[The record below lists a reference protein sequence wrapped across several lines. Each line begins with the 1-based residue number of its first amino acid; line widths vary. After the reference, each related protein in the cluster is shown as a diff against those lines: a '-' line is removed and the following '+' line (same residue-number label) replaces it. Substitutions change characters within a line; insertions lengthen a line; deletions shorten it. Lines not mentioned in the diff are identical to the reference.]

1 MGGDELLNRGER
13 FCLWLRHASPKELR
27 SSKLIS
33 AHIKATEIFRKASTR
48 PQTLKL
54 AEPPWLFGE
63 IRQPDKVMLAIPKV
77 SSERRRYIPMVFV
90 EPEIIVNGST
100 LIIPNATLY
109 EFGILMSNVHNAW
122 MRVVAGRMKSDYQY
136 SGNIVYNNFPWCDP
150 TVEQKAKIE
159 QSAQSILNARKKFSD
174 SSLADLYDE
183 SFMPAELRVKPTEKM
198 IQPSCRHTTLL
209 SR

>member
-1 MGGDELLNRGER
+1 
-13 FCLWLRHASPKELR
+13 
-27 SSKLIS
+27 
-33 AHIKATEIFRKASTR
+33 
-48 PQTLKL
+48 
-54 AEPPWLFGE
+54 
-63 IRQPDKVMLAIPKV
+63 MLAIPKV

-136 SGNIVYNNFPWCDP
+136 SGSIVYNNFPWCDP
-150 TVEQKAKIE
+150 TVEQKAKIK
-159 QSAQSILNARKKFSD
+159 QSAQSILNARKKFFD

-183 SFMPAELRVKPTEKM
+183 SFMPADLRKVHRENDKAVMQAYGFNIKMTENECVAELFKLYEK
-198 IQPSCRHTTLL
+198 L
-209 SR
+209 SKGE